1 MCSFNQ
7 PLINTKFVIAQF
19 VLCLE
24 HYVLGD
30 SSFQD
35 VVVDK
40 HFRAPI
46 NSPIEES
53 CCVVHVL
60 ESFQL
65 FKKRSLPCH
74 QEGKKGL
81 MSCKNYAN
89 GMEDWCASF
98 FCVCHHLQQVPRST
112 HHGWA
117 NASYSWSLSSMLFNA
132 IVLLYINMWASSIEI
147 GENFT
152 ICLQCL

>member
-89 GMEDWCASF
+89 GMEDSGVRVF
-98 FCVCHHLQQVPRST
+98 FAYVIIFNRCQEVPITDGLT
-112 HHGWA
+112 HPTHGHCRQCF
-117 NASYSWSLSSMLFNA
+117 SMPLCC
-132 IVLLYINMWASSIEI
+132 YI
-147 GENFT
+147 
-152 ICLQCL
+152 